1 MSLASRSHVHHV
13 ERAKLNKLN
22 RTLSLLGTCLF
33 SLSLTLL
40 GCGPDYPKCD
50 DDEDCHKGEFCI
62 NNLCQQCRNN
72 ADCAPGQRCTSGACE
87 AIPGYCASSADC
99 GPGKTCENNMCVAQR
114 QSVAPPQADTS
125 APVACELSPA
135 YYDYD
140 SSTLSDSARDQ
151 LSRNATCLRSR
162 KARGVHLTGLTD
174 PRGTE
179 EYNLALGERR
189 AQSAQQYMKSLGFEG
204 DVTSSSMGE
213 EQATG
218 TDESGWARDRRVDFK
233 VK

>member
-1 MSLASRSHVHHV
+1 MSLASRSHV
-13 ERAKLNKLN
+13 ERREA
-22 RTLSLLGTCLF
+22 LSPMGTCLF
-33 SLSLTLL
+33 GLLTVCLTLFA
-40 GCGPDYPKCD
+40 CGPDYPKCD

-72 ADCAPGQRCTSGACE
+72 ADCAPGQRCTGGACE
-87 AIPGYCASSADC
+87 PIPGYCASSADC
-99 GPGKTCENNMCVAQR
+99 GPGKVCENNTCVAQR
-114 QSVAPPQADTS
+114 QTSSAPPPPPP

-151 LSRNATCLRSR
+151 LSRDATCLRQR
-162 KARGVHLTGLTD
+162 GARGAHLTGLTD

-189 AQSAQQYMKSLGFEG
+189 AQSAQQYLKSLGVEG
-204 DVTSSSMGE
+204 EVTFSSMGE
-213 EQATG
+213 ELATG
-218 TDESGWARDRRVDFK
+218 TEEAGWARDRRVDLKFK
-233 VK
+233 

>member
-1 MSLASRSHVHHV
+1 MSLASRRHV
-13 ERAKLNKLN
+13 ERHQ
-22 RTLSLLGTCLF
+22 TLSISFLF
-33 SLSLTLL
+33 ALSVTLFA
-40 GCGPDYPKCD
+40 CGPDYPKCD
-50 DDEDCHKGEFCI
+50 TDEDCHKGEFCI

-72 ADCAPGQRCTSGACE
+72 ADCAPGQRCAAGACE

-99 GPGKTCENNMCVAQR
+99 GPGKVCENNMCVAQR
-114 QSVAPPQADTS
+114 QSVAPPPAASPTQMQ
-125 APVACELSPA
+125 CELSSA
-135 YYDYD
+135 YFDYD

-162 KARGVHLTGLTD
+162 GARGVHLTGLTD

-189 AQSAQQYMKSLGFEG
+189 AQSAQQYLKSLGVEG
-204 DVTSSSMGE
+204 DISYSSMGE
-213 EQATG
+213 ELASG

-233 VK
+233 LK

>member
-1 MSLASRSHVHHV
+1 MSLASRSHV
-13 ERAKLNKLN
+13 ERN
-22 RTLSLLGTCLF
+22 RTLAFLGTCLF
-33 SLSLTLL
+33 GLSFSVAA
-40 GCGPDYPKCD
+40 CGPDYPKCD
-50 DDEDCHKGEFCI
+50 KDDECHKGEFCI

-72 ADCAPGQRCTSGACE
+72 ADCPTGQRCAAGACE

-99 GPGKTCENNMCVAQR
+99 GPGKVCENNMCVAQR
-114 QSVAPPQADTS
+114 QSEAPPAAAPVQPSGCDLTS
-125 APVACELSPA
+125 A
-135 YYDYD
+135 YFDYD

-151 LSRNATCLRSR
+151 LSRNASCLRQRS
-162 KARGVHLTGLTD
+162 AHGVHLTGLTD

-189 AQSAQQYMKSLGFEG
+189 AQSAQQYMKSLGVEG
-204 DVTSSSMGE
+204 DVSYSSMGE

-233 VK
+233 LK